1 MDNNN
6 KICYGNKAMGKR
18 TATIAIVGR
27 PNVGKSS
34 LFNRLVGGREAIEAD
49 IAGTTRDRVSNSVF
63 WNGKNFELID
73 TAGLFDLKTTSGKE
87 LVDLVKDDVFESI
100 ELADLVLLVL
110 DYTCNI
116 TDLDKQIAATLRRA
130 KKPVI
135 VVANKCD
142 NLKRLQDIDRY
153 QRLGNWPAIGV
164 SATLKKNLGDLL
176 DLILNELIKLGEFD
190 YSGKEAERDIPR
202 MAIIGRPNAGK
213 STLFNTLFGDKKAI
227 VSDTPGTTRDS
238 KRVTIGS
245 AEERLE
251 ITDTAGVVR
260 SKKSGIGI
268 EKFSLIRT
276 IKAILESDIV
286 TLIIDATEGITGL
299 DKKIAG
305 YATENGRSLILVF
318 NKVDLLE
325 SESQKDNLIAQARF
339 EFNYLPYAPLIFVSA
354 TSGESVKVII
364 KQTFKVLKQR
374 KEQISEQELVELRD
388 LLNKNLGQLPELKS
402 ILQTGSNPPVFSI
415 TTKGRKKWHFSFSRF
430 LENRLR
436 DNFNFLGTPIKIVIK
451 D

>member
-1 MDNNN
+1 MT
-6 KICYGNKAMGKR
+6 KKR
-18 TATIAIVGR
+18 ATVAIVGR

-34 LFNRLVGGREAIEAD
+34 LFNRLVGGRTAIEAD
-49 IAGTTRDRVSNSVF
+49 IPGTTRDRVSNSVF
-63 WNGKNFELID
+63 WSGSSFELID
-73 TAGLFDLKTTSGKE
+73 TAGLFDLKNSAGDD
-87 LVDLVKDDVFESI
+87 LDDLVKDDIFESI
-100 ELADLVLLVL
+100 ELADLILLVL
-110 DYTCNI
+110 DYTSDI
-116 TDLDKQIAATLRRA
+116 TDLDSQIAGSLRRA

-142 NLKRLQDIDRY
+142 NLSRLKDIDRFK
-153 QRLGNWPAIGV
+153 RLGNWPAIGV

-176 DLILNELIKLGEFD
+176 DLTLDELKKVGNFD
-190 YSGKEAERDIPR
+190 YSGQEAEREIPH

-213 STLFNTLFGDKKAI
+213 STLFNTLFGGKKAI
-227 VSDTPGTTRDS
+227 VSETPGTTRDS
-238 KRVTIGS
+238 KQVQIGS
-245 AEERLE
+245 GDQMMI

-260 SKKSGIGI
+260 SKKSGRGI

-286 TLIIDATEGITGL
+286 TLTIDATEGITGL

-325 SESQKDNLIAQARF
+325 NEEQKNYLIQQAQT
-339 EFNYLPYAPLIFVSA
+339 EFNFLPYVPLIFVSA
-354 TSGESVKVII
+354 TSGESVQAII
-364 KQTFKVLKQR
+364 KQTFKVLKARQETI
-374 KEQISEQELVELRD
+374 KEEELVELRD
-388 LLNKNLGQLPELKS
+388 LLNKNMGQLPELKS
-402 ILQTGSNPPVFSI
+402 FLQTGSNPPEFSI

-436 DNFNFLGTPIKIVIK
+436 DNFGYLGTPIKINIK